1 MPEPSGAPPKG
12 RDPGATR
19 QDPRPP
25 EDASSDADVPAE
37 DTAPGSPDGLAPP
50 RVLDRLR
57 EQYESAGEDRQITI
71 AIAPGRFNGNL
82 VARYRTIPWTDTRKR
97 ARRAQ
102 KSGLS
107 EESELNFAA
116 GQLAKACETILIR
129 LEDGG
134 DFIPLNTVPGTDFGD
149 MPVRYDERLCRTLGI
164 DPAPGSPTGI
174 CRMVFRNPHALNDHY
189 LEFEQF
195 IKEASEGDEAD
206 EDDEPATLADRPT

>member
-1 MPEPSGAPPKG
+1 MPEPSGASPTG
-12 RDPGATR
+12 RD
-19 QDPRPP
+19 QRPP
-25 EDASSDADVPAE
+25 GKASSDPTDPPAE

-71 AIAPGRFNGNL
+71 PIAAGRFDGNL

-134 DFIPLNTVPGTDFGD
+134 DFVPLNTIPGTDFGE
-149 MPVRYDERLCRTLGI
+149 MPIRYDDRLCQALGI
-164 DPAPGSPTGI
+164 DPVPASPTAI

-195 IKEASEGDEAD
+195 IKEASEGDEDD
-206 EDDEPATLADRPT
+206 EDDADAVRTLADRPT